1 MFLFCSIHIL
11 TQSQVT
17 PRHLR
22 KSHRNGFMKF
32 YSPRT
37 ATAVIIANMVGSG
50 VFVSLGYQ
58 LVDIQSTFPILFLW
72 LLGGIAAL
80 TGAMSYAELGAA
92 MPRSGGEYNF
102 LTRVYHPAAGF
113 ISGWVSATIGFAA
126 PIAAVAI
133 AFGEYTTRIFP
144 TGEYNLV
151 KPLAM
156 LLVFV
161 AMWFH
166 TRSREQS
173 SWFQTSFTALKIV
186 IILIFCVSALLLVP
200 EPQQLKLTPS
210 AEDLKTIGSPAFAV
224 ALIYVAFSYTGWN
237 AATYILGEMENPQ
250 KDLPRVLITGT
261 ALVTFLY
268 VFLNFVFLKV
278 APVEAMQGQTEIAFI
293 AAQYA
298 FGDWGGRAVGLMM
311 ALLLISSVGAMTLAG
326 PRAIQAIGEDYK
338 LFSYLGQVEENGL
351 PMRAIAIQSM
361 MALTLIMTSSF
372 KTILVFAGGMLAF
385 NSLLAV
391 LGVII
396 LRIREPEMERP
407 YNVPFYPIVP
417 LIFLLITGFTL
428 IYVIIDNPR
437 TALFGAGVI
446 ALGLVAYV
454 FCRRYEERHK
464 D

>member
-1 MFLFCSIHIL
+1 
-11 TQSQVT
+11 
-17 PRHLR
+17 
-22 KSHRNGFMKF
+22 MKF

-37 ATAVIIANMVGSG
+37 ATAVIVANMVGSG

-58 LVDIQSTFPILFLW
+58 LESIQSAFPILLLW
-72 LLGGIAAL
+72 LLGGVAAL

-144 TGEYNLV
+144 TGELNLV

-156 LLVFV
+156 ILVFV

-166 TRSREQS
+166 TRSRQQS
-173 SWFQTSFTALKIV
+173 SIFQTSFTILKIV
-186 IILIFCVSALLLVP
+186 MILIFCVAALVLVP
-200 EPQQLKLTPS
+200 EPQQISLMP
-210 AEDLKTIGSPAFAV
+210 AEGDLKTIGSPAFAI
-224 ALIYVAFSYTGWN
+224 ALIFVAFSYTGWN

-250 KDLPRVLITGT
+250 KDLPRVLIGGT

-268 VFLNFVFLKV
+268 VLLNFVFLKV
-278 APVEAMQGQTEIAFI
+278 APMEAMQGQTEIAFI

-298 FGDWGGRAVGLMM
+298 FGDWGGRAVGLML

-338 LFSYLGQVEENGL
+338 LFSYLGEVEENGL
-351 PMRAIAIQSM
+351 PMRAIAVQSM
-361 MALTLIMTSSF
+361 IAISLIMTSSF

-396 LRIREPEMERP
+396 LRIREPDMERP
-407 YNVPFYPIVP
+407 YKVPFYPIIP

-428 IYVIIDNPR
+428 VYVIRDNPG
-437 TALFGAGVI
+437 TALFGGGVI
-446 ALGLVAYV
+446 AAGLVAYL
-454 FCRRYEERHK
+454 FSRRYEAKHT